1 MSALRRLTPLVLL
14 LAACGGSGESLF
26 PIEPPE
32 AFVRSILR
40 SEAVVEELHA
50 RVGAVLEGSAPGRME
65 LAAPA
70 RFPDPREGRRLPDA
84 RLEFRLT
91 EGPGEVVLT
100 PAKLSA
106 LLSELTADWT
116 ELARRSFELDRFF
129 LAEDGRRATGRA
141 ELRLAGPRRGGGR
154 ADLRAT
160 CEVEFRADEAGAWR
174 LAALDLVEAIWI
186 AGEVPLFRDV
196 TAATGFTFGMSE
208 TNRAMLQSFIDEHRV
223 LALTGLSAFDWNR
236 DGLPDLVAS
245 MGGAL
250 AVLFE
255 NDGAGGFVPRELPVE
270 APNDAGIFALVVD
283 LDGDGVEEI
292 VGSRVLRYAGDQ
304 ASCGLYRRDGE
315 TWSLDEAAFTFE
327 NPVGLRG
334 VAVQTI
340 VPFDLEG
347 DGDLDLFFGVYGTHE
362 SRGESYN
369 LVEAHDGGAN
379 HLFLNEGGLRFR
391 EVTAERGL
399 SGVQYTY
406 VALPHDFDGDG
417 DTDLFEGN
425 DFGPN
430 RLWWNDGEGR
440 FTSSGDAVFE
450 GESAYTMGVTLADHD
465 DDGRL
470 SMYVVNMSSEAG
482 ERIGRIAGD
491 IGERTRE
498 RVLTIAAGNFLY
510 AEGGGEGSGPVWE
523 AVPDAAG
530 AAEGEWG
537 WGAMF
542 CDLDGDGDEELL
554 ALDGFTSHADP
565 GLGDWDSLFWRQ
577 VATDAALL
585 ERGAMSFDVNAD
597 QPFEG
602 SYAGYQRDRLWVE
615 PDGARGRFFDAAYLY
630 GLDRIE
636 DGRCVVPLDV
646 DGDGDL
652 DLAAYSLQGLRLL
665 ENTAGVGRFCD
676 LKLVAT
682 RSHPA
687 ALGARV
693 EVTAGGRTQHDL
705 VQLVEGFQS
714 QVPLELRLAWP
725 AGTERL
731 DEVVVRWPSGGIQ
744 RWSDLPLDRR
754 LVLTEGEAEVG
765 VRELPRWSADP
776 ASLEELA
783 PAVDAGAVTVTRVDA
798 PDGPWPLRE
807 ALAPA
812 FPAVRFA
819 SHPTGPAGA
828 VFVHDAAG
836 RLRRAF
842 AGAPPAADLAAFL
855 ELLADEPPFPELS
868 MLRGRRLLAQGRVDE
883 ARSHFEQALAGDPGL
898 PGAAEG
904 LARVERLQG
913 NLAAS
918 EAACRRSV
926 EIDPDY
932 AVGHF
937 NLGVLALGTGR
948 PEEALGHFE
957 EVLRIRGE
965 DGPTLLA
972 MGEAALVARDAERA
986 LAIFA
991 RASAADPMDPE
1002 PEVLRGKLFGQER
1015 RLEEARAA
1023 FAEAL
1028 RRAPGHAEA
1037 AAGLERVE
1045 ALLGR

>member
-1 MSALRRLTPLVLL
+1 MSSARRLAPL
-14 LAACGGSGESLF
+14 LALLVACGDGSAPTF
-26 PIEPPE
+26 PIEPP
-32 AFVRSILR
+32 ATFVRSILR
-40 SEAVVEELHA
+40 SEAIVDELHA
-50 RVGAVLEGSAPGRME
+50 LVGAALERSAPGRVE

-70 RFPDPREGRRLPDA
+70 RFPDPREGRTLPDA

-91 EGPGEVVLT
+91 EGGGEEVLA
-100 PAKLSA
+100 PAALAARLSA
-106 LLSELTADWT
+106 LTADWT

-160 CEVEFRADEAGAWR
+160 CEVEFRVDEAGAWR

-186 AGEVPLFRDV
+186 AGEAPLFRDV

-208 TNRAMLQSFIDEHRV
+208 ANRAMLQSFIDEHRV
-223 LALTGLSAFDWNR
+223 LALTGLSACDWNR
-236 DGLPDLVAS
+236 DGFPDLVAS

-250 AVLFE
+250 AVLFL

-292 VGSRVLRYAGDQ
+292 VGSRVLRYAGDR
-304 ASCGLYRRDGE
+304 ASCGLYRREGDG
-315 TWSLDEAAFTFE
+315 WRLDGSAFTFA

-362 SRGESYN
+362 SRGDSYN
-369 LVEAHDGGAN
+369 LVEAHDGGEN

-399 SGVQYTY
+399 GGVQYTY
-406 VALPHDFDGDG
+406 VALAHDFDGDG

-491 IGERTRE
+491 LSERTRE
-498 RVLTIAAGNFLY
+498 RILTIASGNFLY
-510 AEGGGEGSGPVWE
+510 AEQVGEGAPSWVPV
-523 AVPDAAG
+523 PGAAG

-542 CDLDGDGDEELL
+542 CDLDGDGDEELV

-565 GLGDWDSLFWRQ
+565 ALPDWDSLFWRQ
-577 VATDAALL
+577 VATDGALL

-665 ENTAGVGRFCD
+665 ENTAGVGRFCE
-676 LKLVAT
+676 LELRAT
-682 RSHPA
+682 GSHPA

-693 EVTAGGRTQHDL
+693 EVTAGGRTQHDI

-725 AGTERL
+725 EGTERL
-731 DEVVVRWPSGGIQ
+731 DEVVVRWPSGQ
-744 RWSDLPLDRR
+744 VERWRALPLDRR
-754 LVLTEGEAEVG
+754 LVLTEGASEVE
-765 VRELPRWSADP
+765 VREVPRWRDDP
-776 ASLEELA
+776 AALA
-783 PAVDAGAVTVTRVDA
+783 GAAPEVAPGAVTVTRLGDA
-798 PDGPWPLRE
+798 EGPWPLRD
-807 ALAPA
+807 ALAA
-812 FPAVRFA
+812 SHAGVRFVSRA
-819 SHPTGPAGA
+819 GAPAGA
-828 VFVHDAAG
+828 TFVHDAAG

-842 AGAPPAADLAAFL
+842 AGEPAAEDLEAFL

-868 MLRGRRLLAQGRVDE
+868 MLRGRRLLAQGRADE
-883 ARSHFEQALAGDPGL
+883 AYAHFEQALAGDPEL

-904 LARVERLQG
+904 LARVERLRG

-965 DGPTLLA
+965 DAPTLLA
-972 MGEAALVARDAERA
+972 MGEAALVARDPERA
-986 LAIFA
+986 LAIFG

-1002 PEVLRGKLFGQER
+1002 PEVLRGKLLGQQR

-1028 RRAPGHAEA
+1028 RRAPGHTEA
-1037 AAGLERVE
+1037 TAGLERVE

>member
-1 MSALRRLTPLVLL
+1 MSLLRHLTPLAVL
-14 LAACGGSGESLF
+14 LAACSAGEEPPF
-26 PIEPPE
+26 PIEPQVP
-32 AFVRSILR
+32 FVRSILR
-40 SEAVVEELHA
+40 SEAVVDELHERMEA
-50 RVGAVLEGSAPGRME
+50 ALERSEPGRIE
-65 LAAPA
+65 LEAHA
-70 RFPDPREGRRLPDA
+70 RFPDPREGRLLPDA
-84 RLEFRLT
+84 HLEFRLT
-91 EGPGEVVLT
+91 EGPGDEVLE
-100 PAKLSA
+100 PEQLAA
-106 LLSELTADWT
+106 RLSELTAGWT
-116 ELARRSFELDRFF
+116 ELARRSFELDRLF
-129 LAEDGRRATGRA
+129 LAEDGGRATGRA
-141 ELRLAGPRRGGGR
+141 ELRLAGPRAEGGR

-160 CEVEFRADEAGAWR
+160 CEVEFLREQGAAWE
-174 LAALDLVEAIWI
+174 LARLDLVEASLVE
-186 AGEVPLFRDV
+186 GEVSLLRDISGP
-196 TAATGFTFGMSE
+196 TGFGFGMSE
-208 TNRAMLQSFIDEHRV
+208 ANRLMLQSFIDEHRV
-223 LALTGLSAFDWNR
+223 LALTGLSACDWNR
-236 DGLPDLVAS
+236 DGHPDLVAS

-255 NDGAGGFVPRELPVE
+255 NDGSGGFLPRELPIE

-283 LDGDGVEEI
+283 LDGDGVEEL
-292 VGSRVLRYAGDQ
+292 VSSRVLRYEGEE
-304 ASCGLYRRDGE
+304 ASCGLYQRSGDAWE
-315 TWSLDEAAFTFE
+315 LDENAFTFA

-347 DGDLDLFFGVYGTHE
+347 DGDLDLFFGVYGTHD
-362 SRGESYN
+362 SRGDAYN

-399 SGVQYTY
+399 SGIQYTY

-430 RLWWNDGEGR
+430 RLWWNDGAGH
-440 FTSSGDAVFE
+440 FTSSGEAFAE

-465 DDGRL
+465 DDGAL

-491 IGERTRE
+491 LEDRTRE
-498 RVLTIAAGNFLY
+498 RVLLIAAGNELHQET
-510 AEGGGEGSGPVWE
+510 EGGWE
-523 AVPDAAG
+523 AVPAASG

-542 CDLDGDGDEELL
+542 FDLDGDGDEELI
-554 ALDGFTSHADP
+554 ALDGFTSHSNP
-565 GLGDWDSLFWRQ
+565 ELPDWDSLFWRQ

-615 PDGARGRFFDAAYLY
+615 PDGARGRFFEVAYLY
-630 GLDRIE
+630 GLDGLE

-652 DLAAYSLQGLRLL
+652 DLALYTLQGLRLL
-665 ENTAGVGRFCD
+665 ENTAGVGRFSE
-676 LKLVAT
+676 LRLVAT

-693 EVTAGGRTQHDL
+693 EATVDGRTQHDV

-725 AGTERL
+725 EDAERL
-731 DEVVVRWPSGGIQ
+731 DEVVVRWPSGEVE
-744 RWSDLPLDRR
+744 RWADLPLDRR
-754 LVLTEGEAEVG
+754 LVLTEGEVEAQ
-765 VRELPRWSADP
+765 VREVPRWSDSP
-776 ASLEELA
+776 AALA
-783 PAVDAGAVTVTRVDA
+783 EAAPEAAPGALTVTRVGDA
-798 PDGPWPLRE
+798 AAPWPTRDQ
-807 ALAPA
+807 LAAELPG
-812 FPAVRFA
+812 VRFVSVA
-819 SHPTGPAGA
+819 QGSPGA

-842 AGAPPAADLAAFL
+842 ARGPAPADLAAVL
-855 ELLADEPPFPELS
+855 ELLGDEPPFPELS
-868 MLRGRRLLAQGRVDE
+868 MLRGRRLLAQGQVDS
-883 ARSHFEQALAGDPGL
+883 ALAHFEWALEGDPRL

-904 LARVERLQG
+904 LARVERMRG
-913 NLAAS
+913 NLSAS
-918 EAACRRSV
+918 EAACRRAV

-932 AVGHF
+932 AIGHF

-948 PEEALGHFE
+948 PEEALEHFE

-965 DGPTLLA
+965 DAPTLLA
-972 MGEAALVARDAERA
+972 MGEAALVARDTEGA
-986 LAIFA
+986 LEIFT
-991 RASAADPMDPE
+991 RASAAEPTDPE
-1002 PEVLRGKLFGQER
+1002 PEVLRGKLLGQQR
-1015 RLEEARAA
+1015 RLEEARDA
-1023 FAEAL
+1023 FREAL